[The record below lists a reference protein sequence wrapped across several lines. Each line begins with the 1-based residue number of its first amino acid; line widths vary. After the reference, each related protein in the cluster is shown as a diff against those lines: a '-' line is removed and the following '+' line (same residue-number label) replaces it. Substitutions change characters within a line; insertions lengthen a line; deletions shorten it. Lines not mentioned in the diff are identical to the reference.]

1 MFGKNKEDEQVK
13 PQEEVLKN
21 PQIGNSPQ
29 ATTSSNTGTLSAQ
42 DRAAIDKAKNALAE
56 AKEHQKIFGKFF
68 QLDIGE
74 ESIVTIIPSL
84 FDTFKTKSK
93 DGELVDTFRYHL
105 VDVRAPDKQKSWD
118 VYASV
123 AAQITE
129 RLDKGVLT
137 MKIVCGKSQ
146 TGGRKYSVED
156 AQ

>member
-1 MFGKNKEDEQVK
+1 MFGKDKDEKKEEVK
-13 PQEEVLKN
+13 PQEEVLQNPSVGNN
-21 PQIGNSPQ
+21 PQ
-29 ATTSSNTGTLSAQ
+29 TTSTLSTQ
-42 DRAAIDKAKNALAE
+42 DRAGIEKAKAAILE

-74 ESIVTIIPSL
+74 ESVVTIIPSKI
-84 FDTFKTKSK
+84 DVFKTKGK
-93 DGELVDTFRYHL
+93 DGELLDQFRYSL
-105 VDVRAPDKQKSWD
+105 IDVRAPDREKTFD
-118 VYASV
+118 VWASV

-156 AQ
+156 AN